1 MWLYVL
7 VFVFQVLF
15 NVFKTMEI
23 KYTYE
28 NKVKQLVINS
38 VWINLVALGSTYFA
52 LDRLFARDWAVI
64 IVYISGSVF
73 GKWWAMT
80 HFVNYENKFYE
91 FFNKRKTKKQIM
103 GFFMTYYLICLTYCL
118 YMSFKKWNRDVRAG
132 GLGITPGLDTMPN
145 T

>member
-7 VFVFQVLF
+7 VFFFQVLF

-28 NKVKQLVINS
+28 NKVKQLVFNS
-38 VWINLVALGSTYFA
+38 IWINLVSLGSIYFS
-52 LDRLFARDWAVI
+52 LERLFASDWLVI

-80 HFVNYENKFYE
+80 HFINYENKFYE
-91 FFNKRKTKKQIM
+91 FLNKRKNNNKKI
-103 GFFMTYYLICLTYCL
+103 L
-118 YMSFKKWNRDVRAG
+118 
-132 GLGITPGLDTMPN
+132 
-145 T
+145 

>member
-7 VFVFQVLF
+7 VFFFQVLF

-28 NKVKQLVINS
+28 NKVKQLVFNS
-38 VWINLVALGSTYFA
+38 LWINLVALGSTYFA
-52 LDRLFARDWAVI
+52 LERLFASDWVVI
-64 IVYISGSVF
+64 IVYIAGSVF

-91 FFNKRKTKKQIM
+91 FLNKRKIK
-103 GFFMTYYLICLTYCL
+103 
-118 YMSFKKWNRDVRAG
+118 R
-132 GLGITPGLDTMPN
+132 
-145 T
+145 